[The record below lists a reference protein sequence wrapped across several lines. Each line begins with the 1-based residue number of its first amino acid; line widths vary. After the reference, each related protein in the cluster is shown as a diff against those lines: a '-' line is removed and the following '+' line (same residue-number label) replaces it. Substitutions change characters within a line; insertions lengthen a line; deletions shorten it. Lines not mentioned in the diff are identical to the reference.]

1 MNKPKYNV
9 NLPKTNFPMKAD
21 LPKREPDI
29 LAHWEK
35 SRIYKKMLE
44 KNASGPLFV
53 LHDGPP
59 YANGHIHMGHALN
72 KILKDIIVK
81 FKAMTGHRAPYVPG
95 WDCHGLPI
103 EHQLMKEKG
112 WDKRKVGRVAFRKEA
127 AHYAERFIEI
137 QKKEFKRLGVLGD
150 WEKPYKTLS
159 PEYEASIARTF
170 YDLLDKGRVYRDK
183 KPVYWCAS
191 CETALAE
198 AEIEYENKKSTSI
211 YVKFPVLEWPSNAE
225 AQAFAKTAGKRVF
238 VLAWTTTPWTLPA
251 NVALAF
257 HPEQTYR
264 LWESQSGEKYLVG
277 DPGWKFMTEL
287 EGAEKKDA
295 PSIDGLALEGL
306 LCKNPLNNNESQGV
320 LAEYVSKE
328 EGTGVVHIAPGHGQ
342 EDYVVGR
349 EYGLPTLS
357 PVDDGGRFTSDV
369 LPNGLAG
376 KTIWQANPLIVEMLE
391 KSRNLVKAAE
401 ITHSYP
407 HCWRC
412 KNPII
417 FRAAEQ
423 WFLKVS
429 DDFRKKLIES
439 VDKVTWVPEY
449 GKDRI
454 LGMLQT
460 RPDWCLSRQRFW
472 GAPIPMFYCE
482 ACKEPLK
489 DKAVFDQ
496 VVALFKQHGSNIW
509 FEKEAKD
516 LLPAG
521 AKCGKC
527 GKTSFRKE
535 EDILD
540 VWFDSGVSWVA
551 VLRETLKLSVRDNV
565 MYLEGSDQHRGWFQT
580 SLLPAVALTGEPPY
594 QQVLTHGFVLDGQG
608 RAMSKSLG
616 NVIAPQELIEK
627 YGADIVRL
635 WVAMTDYREDVRLS
649 QDILDRVIDTYRK
662 IRNTL
667 RYMLGNL
674 SDFDPAQHTVP
685 LDKLEDIDKFAL
697 ALLGDLVEQVHK
709 SYENHQ
715 FHLVSAR
722 ICDQFCINAL
732 SGYYLDVLK
741 DVLYCDE
748 VNSPRR
754 RSAQT
759 AFLEIT
765 KTLAGLMA
773 PLISFTAEETW
784 QTLREQ
790 NLFNTKRDIA
800 DSVFLNPLPG
810 KKIMSDQDKLTHRM
824 VDLFELKQAI
834 NEKIEKTR
842 QAGSIKGT
850 NDAHVF
856 MRATK
861 DDYVFANPPQ
871 KIASYLN
878 VAKVTVEEGT
888 TGPVHRNPIRIEKAP
903 GQKCD
908 RCWIWRE
915 NVGADNL
922 CARCAEAEKAAAQ
935 AAAAKTS

>member
-21 LPKREPDI
+21 LPKREPDT

-35 SRIYKKMLE
+35 DHIYKKMLE

-81 FKAMTGHRAPYVPG
+81 FKSMAGHRTPYVPG

-112 WDKRKVGRVAFRKEA
+112 WDKRKVGRAAFRKEA
-127 AHYAERFIEI
+127 ARYAEHFIDI
-137 QKKEFKRLGVLGD
+137 QRKEFKRLGVLGE

-170 YDLLDKGRVYRDK
+170 YDLLDKGCVYRDK

-211 YVKFPVLEWPSNAE
+211 FVKFPVLEWPSNAE
-225 AQAFAKTAGKRVF
+225 AQAFAKAAGKRVF
-238 VLAWTTTPWTLPA
+238 VLVWTTTPWTLPA

-277 DPGWKFMTEL
+277 DPGWKFMAEW
-287 EGAEKKDA
+287 EGREQKDA
-295 PSIDGLALEGL
+295 PFIDGLSLEGL

-357 PVDDGGRFTSDV
+357 PVDDGGRFTTDV
-369 LPNGLAG
+369 LPNSLAG

-496 VVALFKQHGSNIW
+496 VVALFKQHGSHIW

-521 AKCGKC
+521 VKCAKC

-551 VLRETLKLSVRDNV
+551 VLRETLKLTGRDNV

-616 NVIAPQELIEK
+616 NVIAPQEVIEK

-662 IRNTL
+662 LRNTL
-667 RYMLGNL
+667 RYLLGNL
-674 SDFDPAQHTVP
+674 SDFKPQDQIP
-685 LDKLEDIDKFAL
+685 LQNLEPIDKAVL
-697 ALLGDLVEQVHK
+697 AFVNDTVQRAKK
-709 SYENHQ
+709 SYEASQ
-715 FHLVSAR
+715 FHMVSIR
-722 ICDQFCINAL
+722 VCDDLCINLL
-732 SGYYLDVLK
+732 SGYYLDIMK
-741 DVLYCDE
+741 DVLYCD
-748 VNSPRR
+748 SIDSRRR

-765 KTLAGLMA
+765 KVLSKLLA

-784 QTLREQ
+784 QTLKEQ
-790 NLFNTKRDIA
+790 DLL
-800 DSVFLNPLPG
+800 SVSDQPESIFLNKLP
-810 KKIMSDQDKLTHRM
+810 DEPVDRNDKSLIDLT
-824 VDLFELKQAI
+824 VDLNNLKAAI
-834 NEKIEKTR
+834 NKEIEKLR
-842 QAGSIKGT
+842 QTGAINGA
-850 NDAHVF
+850 NDAHVY
-856 MRATK
+856 ATIHPDHLK
-861 DDYVFANPPQ
+861 NLESMLTAYMGVG
-871 KIASYLN
+871 
-878 VAKVTVEEGT
+878 KVTVDRNT
-888 TGPVHRNPIRIEKAP
+888 TSGPFWVTKIEKAP
-903 GQKCD
+903 GKKCD

-915 NVGADNL
+915 DVGADNL
-922 CARCAEAEKAAAQ
+922 CARCAEAEKAVAQ
-935 AAAAKTS
+935 AAPAKTS